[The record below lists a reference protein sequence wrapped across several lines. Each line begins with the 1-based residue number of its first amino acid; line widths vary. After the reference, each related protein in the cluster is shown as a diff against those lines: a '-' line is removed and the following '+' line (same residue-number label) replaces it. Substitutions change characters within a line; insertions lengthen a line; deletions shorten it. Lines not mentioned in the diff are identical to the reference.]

1 MYIVHVDSKDLP
13 ARLLRQLHH
22 PVEVHE
28 EREEDL
34 VTRWTVLLD
43 ACEVRLERD
52 CGHITGMKCEG
63 GSRGEGVARGGGQC
77 PPYRRVWL

>member
-13 ARLLRQLHH
+13 TRLLRQLHH

-28 EREEDL
+28 EGEEDL
-34 VTRWTVLLD
+34 VARWTVLLD

-52 CGHITGMKCEG
+52 RGHITRMKCEG
-63 GSRGEGVARGGGQC
+63 GCCGKGVA
-77 PPYRRVWL
+77 